1 MVDKVQTTGSR
12 RQVWNRSA
20 KKTSGGLQRGDLF
33 QDKYGNIKSR
43 RASNKAKRNK
53 NLKKAGWTVKK
64 GQFGAV
70 KIADVKKK
78 KKGSAKKSKK
88 SKKRSSKK
96 GGNSCGSHPRRS
108 SKKGGVHHNNHPR
121 KR

>member
-1 MVDKVQTTGSR
+1 MGEKVQTNGSR

-20 KKTSGGLQRGDLF
+20 KKTTGGLQRTDLF

-43 RASNKAKRNK
+43 KASNKAKKSK
-53 NLKKAGWTVKK
+53 NLRKAGWTVKK

-70 KIADVKKK
+70 RISDVKKK
-78 KKGSAKKSKK
+78 PSKKVVKNK

-96 GGNSCGSHPRRS
+96 GGA
-108 SKKGGVHHNNHPR
+108 HHHTKSWVR
-121 KR
+121 YLHT

>member
-1 MVDKVQTTGSR
+1 MGEKVQTNGSR

-20 KKTSGGLQRGDLF
+20 KKTTGGLQRTDLF

-43 RASNKAKRNK
+43 KASNKAKKSK
-53 NLKKAGWTVKK
+53 NLRKAGWTVKK

-70 KIADVKKK
+70 KISDVKKK
-78 KKGSAKKSKK
+78 PSKKVVKKK

-96 GGNSCGSHPRRS
+96 GGAHHNPRR
-108 SKKGGVHHNNHPR
+108 NR
-121 KR
+121 

>member
-1 MVDKVQTTGSR
+1 MVDRVQTNGSR

-43 RASNKAKRNK
+43 RASNKAKKNK

-88 SKKRSSKK
+88 RSSKK

-108 SKKGGVHHNNHPR
+108 SKKGGVHHNNHPSR